1 MQGTIASRLLG
12 KVQDAVRGQRN
23 TWRHLKLPEEQ
34 PDGVNKRPEIVVAIN
49 FGAGV
54 EANVSKYLSEFIARR
69 RQISKQYSYY
79 IDRLARKKSQTNTTA
94 TAHENAAI
102 KYNNTHGTTLFS
114 TANTVNVT

>member
-69 RQISKQYSYY
+69 RQISKQDSYY
-79 IDRLARKKSQTNTTA
+79 IDRLARKNHRRTPQQQHTKTQRSSIIIHTA
-94 TAHENAAI
+94 QHYFLLLTQ
-102 KYNNTHGTTLFS
+102 
-114 TANTVNVT
+114 